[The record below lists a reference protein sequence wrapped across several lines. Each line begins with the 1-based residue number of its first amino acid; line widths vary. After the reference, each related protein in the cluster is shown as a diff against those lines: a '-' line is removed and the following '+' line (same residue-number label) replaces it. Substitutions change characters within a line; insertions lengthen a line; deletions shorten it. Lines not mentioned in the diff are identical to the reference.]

1 MANAPLLLAL
11 PSDEIRALMWR
22 FADRFDLQ
30 MVGQA
35 ARSVARGTVA
45 KLVASGERNTHA
57 WTDGKQ
63 SLLDAFDQAQLSN
76 LFFEPENGGLING
89 PKNMALALC
98 TFELA
103 WVDGGAATCLMAG
116 NLALSPIHEKGT
128 PAQQQ
133 RFMNA
138 ACTAPNGKPW
148 RGAFALTEPLPF
160 AGVDASAL
168 AGMMEVISMGDLP
181 DGPSENL
188 SPDQMPKLRIR
199 KRGRFITGMA
209 FANFVTAAVEAKGD
223 KIKGSAMVILEEG
236 DPGTFDRGTPTHK
249 LVHQL
254 SSTRDPNFTLEV
266 PADRIVGGFDI
277 KGGVIIPRC
286 NHGEVIEAVFRRT
299 RVTVGMMSA
308 AKVLSAIEPLI
319 QYQRSRFRGGDL
331 APGTPRYDLGLQQKE
346 DCLIRLARI
355 AATGE
360 AAASLGF
367 AAARAFDEFDT
378 LEKENALY
386 CQQHQL
392 KGRMLL
398 RAIKQHTP
406 TALNYLATND
416 GNLIAGEEGTFIRF
430 LIRDALVQVLCPAV
444 KLWNT
449 WQCQRAMR
457 EAVSLMGGYGI
468 TEDSPGFLMNKWV
481 DTQLEAT
488 YEGPEAVQRRQLS
501 IAMANPIFL
510 KQMELWQNQLAQEEK
525 EFPALGLNLI
535 KEACT
540 VWRAALTYIQ
550 NQQDERGA
558 LYHSS
563 RQGISFPLTDA
574 LSWLV
579 ASFYQAQ
586 DVMFLAQAGAQQSHL
601 GEALPGTVAYLSR
614 LCLGQALAMAGEV
627 LKITEEI
634 VLGTAATSDDQ
645 NDKQNFI
652 TATNVLRQQM
662 AGKRHAWEDAAEHLK
677 AVAVAAALDYPQA

>member
-1 MANAPLLLAL
+1 MADAPLLLAL
-11 PSDEIRALMWR
+11 PSDEIRSLMWR
-22 FADRFDLQ
+22 FAERYDLQ
-30 MVGQA
+30 MVSQA
-35 ARSVARGTVA
+35 ARSVARSTVA
-45 KLVASGERNTHA
+45 TLVAAGERNTHT
-57 WTDGKQ
+57 WTKGKQ

-76 LFFEPENGGLING
+76 IFFDPENGGLIEG

-128 PAQQQ
+128 SAQKN
-133 RFMNA
+133 RFMNVA
-138 ACTAPNGKPW
+138 SKTKDGQPW

-160 AGVDASAL
+160 AGVDAAAL
-168 AGMMEVISMGDLP
+168 AGTMEVINPSDLNLP
-181 DGPSENL
+181 DGPSENI

-209 FANFVTAAVEAKGD
+209 FANFVTAAVEAKGE
-223 KIKGSAMVILEEG
+223 KLKGSAMVILEEG

-254 SSTRDPNFTLEV
+254 SSTRDPNFSLEV
-266 PADRIVGGFDI
+266 PADRIIGGFDV
-277 KGGVIIPRC
+277 KDGVILPRC

-299 RVTVGMMSA
+299 RVTVGIMSA

-331 APGTPRYDLGLQQKE
+331 AAGSPRYDLGLQQKE
-346 DCLIRLARI
+346 DCVIRLARV
-355 AATGE
+355 AAVGE

-367 AAARAFDEFDT
+367 AAARAFDEFHT
-378 LEKENALY
+378 VEKENAIY
-386 CQQHQL
+386 CQNHQL

-406 TALNYLATND
+406 TAINYMATHD
-416 GNLIAGEEGTFIRF
+416 EQLIAGEEGTFIRF

-449 WQCQRAMR
+449 WQGQRAMR

-501 IAMANPIFL
+501 ITMASPIFL
-510 KQMELWQNQLAQEEK
+510 KQVELWQNELQNQEK
-525 EFPALGLNLI
+525 EFSNLGLSLI
-535 KEACT
+535 RLAFA
-540 VWRAALTYIQ
+540 VWAKALAYTK
-550 NQQDERGA
+550 NQQDAQGA
-558 LYHSS
+558 
-563 RQGISFPLTDA
+563 
-574 LSWLV
+574 
-579 ASFYQAQ
+579 
-586 DVMFLAQAGAQQSHL
+586 
-601 GEALPGTVAYLSR
+601 
-614 LCLGQALAMAGEV
+614 
-627 LKITEEI
+627 
-634 VLGTAATSDDQ
+634 
-645 NDKQNFI
+645 
-652 TATNVLRQQM
+652 
-662 AGKRHAWEDAAEHLK
+662 
-677 AVAVAAALDYPQA
+677 